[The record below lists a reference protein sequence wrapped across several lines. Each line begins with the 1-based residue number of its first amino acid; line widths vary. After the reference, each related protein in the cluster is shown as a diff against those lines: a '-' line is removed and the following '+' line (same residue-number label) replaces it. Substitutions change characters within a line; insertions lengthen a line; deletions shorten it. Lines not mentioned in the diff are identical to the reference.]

1 MIARLLRAWLLTA
14 AVDGLFS
21 SALSAFAY
29 GSTVAQLWRGVA
41 STALGPGIFGG
52 LGPGMQVAAGLMVH
66 AFVAL
71 AWSTIFLIVF
81 DRVSAL
87 RRIADSAGGVFKIAI
102 VYGPLIWV
110 VMSAVVIPMRT
121 GRPPAITYRWWV
133 QFVGHAVFVGWPIV
147 AMIASGRPRQRAI
160 D

>member
-1 MIARLLRAWLLTA
+1 M
-14 AVDGLFS
+14 VDGLFS

-41 STALGPGIFGG
+41 STALGPSIFNG
-52 LGPGMQVAAGLMVH
+52 LGADMQVIAGLMIH

-71 AWSTIFLIVF
+71 AWSTIFFVAYEG
-81 DRVSAL
+81 VAAL
-87 RRIADSAGGVFKIAI
+87 RRVVASPGGVLKTAI

-133 QFVGHAVFVGWPIV
+133 QFGGHAVFVALPII
-147 AMIASGRPRQRAI
+147 AMIASGRSRHAS

>member
-1 MIARLLRAWLLTA
+1 MSSRLVKAWLLTA
-14 AVDGLFS
+14 IVDGLFS

-41 STALGPGIFGG
+41 STALGPGIFTG
-52 LGPGMQVAAGLMVH
+52 LGTDMQVIAGLMIH

-71 AWSTIFLIVF
+71 AWSTIFFVAYE
-81 DRVSAL
+81 RVAAL
-87 RRIADSAGGVFKIAI
+87 RRVVASPGGVLKTAI

-133 QFVGHAVFVGWPIV
+133 QFAGHAVFVALPIV
-147 AMIASGRPRQRAI
+147 AMIASGRSRHAI